1 MVHFVEDGGEPES
14 LAPVTPLFGG
24 RGSATPNS
32 SSDSPRKGSARRG
45 APPPSRGGRVLGS
58 EGADDAD
65 PEAMIAAAENSL
77 LRKLRAR
84 SLSIREARAVLG
96 AHVSDADAQQAVIDS
111 FLERGYLDD
120 AALAEQLIYSGMERK
135 RQGRRAIA
143 QTMMQRGIS
152 RDVADT
158 ALAELPDDDSDR
170 ALDFARSK
178 ARSLRSVERQAA
190 LRRLTGQLGRRG
202 FPGGVALSAARQAL
216 EELD

>member
-1 MVHFVEDGGEPES
+1 
-14 LAPVTPLFGG
+14 
-24 RGSATPNS
+24 
-32 SSDSPRKGSARRG
+32 
-45 APPPSRGGRVLGS
+45 
-58 EGADDAD
+58 
-65 PEAMIAAAENSL
+65 MIAAAENSL